1 MLVTSRPL
9 DEYCELFGLTR
20 RRLRAVP
27 GRILDCPGGA
37 AGLAAEARALGVE
50 VVATDPAYAAPI
62 ATLAARARAGRAAM
76 AAAMTASPQ
85 LYPPTRH
92 VQPARY
98 LRGWDRARRLFE
110 ADATDDPSR
119 YVAAALPHLPFADGS
134 FALTL
139 SSYLLFAYPEL
150 FPPAAQLAALLELTR
165 VTTPTGEVRVYP
177 LHDGTGRRCPHLPEL
192 RAALRHHGVSSRLL
206 TLPRPGDATRGRTVL
221 LLGHRDGRPGRLAGQ
236 LG

>member
-9 DEYCELFGLTR
+9 DEYCELFGLSR
-20 RRLRAVP
+20 RELCAVP

-37 AGLAAEARALGVE
+37 AGLVAEACALGVE
-50 VVATDPAYAAPI
+50 VIATDPAYAAPI
-62 ATLAARARAGRAAM
+62 ATLAARAREGRAAM
-76 AAAMTASPQ
+76 AAAMAAAPQ
-85 LYPPTRH
+85 LYPPLRH
-92 VQPARY
+92 QQPARY

-110 ADATDDPSR
+110 ADATGHPSR

-150 FPPAAQLAALLELTR
+150 FPPAAQLAGLLELVR
-165 VTTPTGEVRVYP
+165 VTAPDGEARIYP

-192 RAALRHHGVSSRLL
+192 RAALRHHHVASRLIA
-206 TLPRPGDATRGRTVL
+206 LPRPGAPGRTRTVL
-221 LLGHRDGRPGRLAGQ
+221 LLTRASRSRQAG
-236 LG
+236 